1 MTVAHPAR
9 LLGDRF
15 SRFFDW
21 ATVGP
26 VALAGVARR
35 DAFLAR
41 LDESWHPAAQLRH
54 EAGVIE
60 EARSLVGQFLGAT
73 EDHRIVFG
81 RSVSAL
87 FSLVVNSLSG
97 TTSRSTVV
105 LTDIEH
111 PVSRLCWTAARGHSP
126 DLRIVVV
133 PPADTGLVDLDA
145 VAAAVDERCV
155 AVCAAH
161 VTRLSGV
168 VQPVAELAA
177 LAHDAGAALV
187 VDGAQAPGR
196 VPIDLQAIG
205 CDVYL
210 GSGQK
215 SLLAGS
221 GVAFMAAE
229 AALLDRI
236 RPLTWSSANAQVGDD
251 VLTVFEPPHRFEP
264 EPLDLASA
272 HTLRASVAEFLG
284 LGMRHIHQHI
294 TGITSALL
302 EAMAEIGMPPRF
314 RPDKNNAGILSY
326 DTVRSPTPADVLAT
340 RLRGEG
346 FVVRAVDELLRL
358 SVHLPNNVSDVV
370 ELAQAIRRHS

>member
-1 MTVAHPAR
+1 VTAR

-26 VALAGVARR
+26 ISLPGVAGR

-41 LDESWHPAAQLRH
+41 LDESGHPAAQLRH
-54 EAGVIE
+54 EAGVID
-60 EARSLVGQFLGAT
+60 EARLLVGRFLGAT

-81 RSVSAL
+81 RSVSSL
-87 FSLVVNSLSG
+87 FSLVVSSLSG
-97 TTSRSTVV
+97 TKGRSTVV

-111 PVSRLCWTAARGHSP
+111 PVSRLCWTAARCHRP

-145 VAAAVDERCV
+145 VAAAVDEHCI

-168 VQPVAELAA
+168 VQPVAELAR
-177 LAHDAGAALV
+177 LARDAGAVLI

-196 VPIDLQAIG
+196 VPIDVRATG
-205 CDVYL
+205 CEVYL

-215 SLLAGS
+215 SVLAGS
-221 GVAFMAAE
+221 GITFMAAE

-236 RPLTWSSANAQVGDD
+236 RPLTWSSANARVGDD
-251 VLTVFEPPHRFEP
+251 ALTVFEPPHRFEP
-264 EPLDLASA
+264 EPPDLASA
-272 HTLRASVAEFLG
+272 HTLRASVAEFLE
-284 LGMRHIHQHI
+284 LGIHNVHRHI
-294 TGITSALL
+294 TGTTSALL
-302 EAMAEIGMPPRF
+302 DAMAETGIPPRY

-326 DTVRSPTPADVLAT
+326 DTARSPTSAEMLAT
-340 RLRGEG
+340 RLRDDG
-346 FVVRAVDELLRL
+346 FVVSSVDTVLRV
-358 SVHLPNNVSDVV
+358 SVHLPNNVSDVGD
-370 ELAQAIRRHS
+370 LAQAVQRHS